1 MEVLSSI
8 FANLLCKVLC
18 QSFSLLMLQIRM
30 MCSDQLVRIGNTLL
44 NMVILSWFSISPC
57 KRCSLPLA
65 PYYVS
70 LDPHFVKPFLVV
82 SGAIASRLNIN
93 ASEHDSGVVGMDFL
107 ARKDEGLFLLQ
118 VVVLL
123 LRLQRLEKKHNL

>member
-57 KRCSLPLA
+57 KRCSL
-65 PYYVS
+65 
-70 LDPHFVKPFLVV
+70 DPHFVKPFLVV
-82 SGAIASRLNIN
+82 SGAITSRLNIN